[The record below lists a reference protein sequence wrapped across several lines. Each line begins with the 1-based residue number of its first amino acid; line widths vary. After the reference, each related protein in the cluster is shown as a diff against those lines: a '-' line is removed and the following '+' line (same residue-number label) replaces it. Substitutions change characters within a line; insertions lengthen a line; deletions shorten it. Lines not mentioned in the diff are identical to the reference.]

1 MLNHNAIEITKDH
14 KIIIK
19 ENAFSLVLDDSDIR
33 YIEELSDKFYYK
45 EDIKMYFENNSDIYT
60 DDVMYNKYIF
70 ENILNAYFDYRRE
83 NDGDP
88 GMSWRECL
96 DKAVRDFEFEL
107 EVYRR
112 DYQSSKRVYC
122 EKQLSKFLFFSKQSK
137 KYNCE
142 LLWKNKDLFELIHK
156 DYYYHLKQR
165 QKDND
170 DSFECLNEVI
180 KNYENELKEYCL
192 NAKKC

>member
-33 YIEELSDKFYYK
+33 YIEELSDKSYYK

-122 EKQLSKFLFFSKQSK
+122 EKQLSKLFKKHSKE
-137 KYNCE
+137 YDCNR
-142 LLWKNKDLFELIHK
+142 LWQNGDLFENIIK
-156 DYYYHLKQR
+156 DYYYRLKNS
-165 QKDND
+165 KNDND

-180 KNYENELKEYCL
+180 KNYENELKEYL
-192 NAKKC
+192 L